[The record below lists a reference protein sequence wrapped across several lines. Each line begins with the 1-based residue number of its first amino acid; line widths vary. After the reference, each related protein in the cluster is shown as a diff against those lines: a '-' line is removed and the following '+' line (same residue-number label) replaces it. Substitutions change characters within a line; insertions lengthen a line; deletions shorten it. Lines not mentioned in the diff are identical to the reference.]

1 MNYSKY
7 KEGDKVLIKDIDW
20 YNKNKDKNGVV
31 VLTTHL
37 FTPGMSQFCGKVMTI
52 EEIFEDIDDNVV
64 YYMEEIDC
72 DWTDEMI
79 EGLVEEEFEVD
90 LIPKFGEYSD
100 NEPLDIPT
108 MTTEFVKEHGLPCPE
123 GYIFKDENG
132 NEILTSK
139 IILEKK
145 KKEYPKTYE
154 ECLSV
159 LGIYNGLP
167 DVEIYNAKPSECTLF
182 ETLIRLKRC
191 RDAYWKIAGK
201 EMGLGK
207 SWEPDW
213 TDYEHKKFVFI
224 VEGNTLI
231 EKEYSIQMCVLA
243 FPTEEMRDAFK
254 KNFDSDI
261 EICKE
266 FL

>member
-1 MNYSKY
+1 MKY
-7 KEGDKVLIKDIDW
+7 NVGDRVLIKSIDW
-20 YNKNKDKNGVV
+20 YNENKDDDGIVYLSTHVFIPEMVEHCGTVV
-31 VLTTHL
+31 
-37 FTPGMSQFCGKVMTI
+37 TI
-52 EEIFEDIDDNVV
+52 KDVFEDIDDNVV
-64 YYMEEIDC
+64 YYMEEIVW

-79 EGLVEEEFEVD
+79 EGLAEEEFD

-108 MTTEFVKEHGLPCPE
+108 MTTDFVKEHGLPCPE

-154 ECLSV
+154 EC
-159 LGIYNGLP
+159 
-167 DVEIYNAKPSECTLF
+167 VEILGHKADITHRGY
-182 ETLIRLKRC
+182 KRDVLYSLQKLLVC
-191 RDAYWKIAGK
+191 RDAYWQIAGE
-201 EMGLGK
+201 EMGLSGSWKPDFASCK
-207 SWEPDW
+207 SKYAITYYNNVVSRYSEV
-213 TDYEHKKFVFI
+213 DYDSTILV
-224 VEGNTLI
+224 
-231 EKEYSIQMCVLA
+231 
-243 FPTEEMRDAFK
+243 FPTEEMRDAFYENFK
-254 KNFDSDI
+254 KEI